1 MAEIVTFK
9 PRSMR
14 GRTLA
19 LRKPLSQKPVLPRL
33 HEDVRTYA
41 SLFSAACSAL
51 LSILSFGLV
60 LLMFGLLYYDG
71 AFLGATPNGLCIG
84 LQSCS
89 SARAEHLGLLSL
101 DQRVVIAAGLGVLC
115 APALMILAHLR
126 GLFRLYA
133 AGIVFTEDNIAQ
145 ISRVGWWLLAY
156 STAPFL
162 VHRLLEAF
170 AIFPEQS
177 WFRVDEAA
185 AVIIGVSLLL
195 VARVIAC
202 GGEIEQHRDLFI

>member
-19 LRKPLSQKPVLPRL
+19 LRRPPAPRL
-33 HEDVRTYA
+33 HEDIRTYA
-41 SLFSAACSAL
+41 SLFSAACSVL
-51 LSILSFGLV
+51 LTILGFGLA
-60 LLMFGLLYYDG
+60 LLMFGLLGYDG
-71 AFLGATPNGLCIG
+71 VFLGASPSGLCIG

-89 SARAEHLGLLSL
+89 SVHAEHLGLLSL
-101 DQRVVIAAGLGVLC
+101 GQRIAIAIGLGLLS
-115 APALMILAHLR
+115 APALMILGHLR

-133 AGIVFTEDNIAQ
+133 AGIVFAEDNIAQ
-145 ISRVGWWLLAY
+145 ISRVGWWLLVY

-162 VHRLLEAF
+162 VHRMLAAF

-177 WFRVDEAA
+177 WFRLDEAA
-185 AVIIGVSLLL
+185 AVVIGVSLLL